1 MSNENQVQ
9 DDKANEQP
17 WKWEILP
24 EIMNEVFSE
33 PVPETELEALQLIC
47 IKLAGLN
54 REAKY
59 TCEILREIQHDLRRI
74 TIEIC

>member
-24 EIMNEVFSE
+24 EIAREVFSE
-33 PVPETELEALQLIC
+33 PVPETELEALQILC
-47 IKLAGLN
+47 RDSRAVRSTLN
-54 REAKY
+54 RIATQVE
-59 TCEILREIQHDLRRI
+59 EIQHDLRRI
-74 TIEIC
+74 TK